1 MTNMKMLLTEVDE
14 LREENTKLRNEVGD
28 FQQEIRALRK
38 QVIKLEAE
46 NKALREQLP
55 AKQRAK
61 AREFFRKIDE
71 IEKSG
76 GIENFLADGGE
87 IPIVSKL

>member
-61 AREFFRKIDE
+61 AREFL
-71 IEKSG
+71 EK
-76 GIENFLADGGE
+76 
-87 IPIVSKL
+87 